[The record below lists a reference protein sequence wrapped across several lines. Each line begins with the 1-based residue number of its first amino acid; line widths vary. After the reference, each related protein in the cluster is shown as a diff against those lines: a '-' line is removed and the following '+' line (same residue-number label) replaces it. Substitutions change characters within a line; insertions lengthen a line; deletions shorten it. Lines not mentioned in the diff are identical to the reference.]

1 VMLKVVLVLDCFNA
15 ELGGLESWTER
26 LARWLLERG
35 HAVSVVCF
43 GGSVGTLPID
53 LHIVDGRGGPLARAA
68 AVDRRL
74 AQLSADIAHDTG
86 TATGADI
93 IQPQTGSRLVNLEF
107 DVAGLPPWQRL
118 RARLSPHTLRWRRE
132 LRQLERRQFCDP
144 SRLIAVSQMV
154 RDQIALCYG
163 LNAAQIAVI
172 HNAIETQR
180 FAAGKLAAL
189 RAPARAKWALGDATT
204 FVLVANNFH
213 LKGVGAALHALA
225 RLRLPPAR
233 LRLLIAGSGD
243 IPSYQRL
250 ARRLQISAQVVFA
263 GRLGRVEEAYAAADV
278 ALQPTRYD
286 ACSLATVE
294 GLASGLPTIT
304 TRRNGAAELLGHG
317 THGYIL
323 DDAEDVE
330 GMAEAMQRLLQP
342 ELRQQ
347 MGRAARERGG
357 EQDIEKSFPAIEA
370 FYRQVLERR
379 ASRSRV

>member
-1 VMLKVVLVLDCFNA
+1 MLKVALVLDRFDV

-43 GGSVGTLPID
+43 GGSVGALPIE
-53 LHIVDGRGGPLARAA
+53 LHVVDGRGGPLARAA

-74 AQLSADIAHDTG
+74 ARLPADIVHDTG

-107 DVAGLPPWQRL
+107 DIAGLPPWQRL
-118 RARLSPHTLRWRRE
+118 RARLSPRALWWRRE
-132 LRQLERRQFCDP
+132 LRQLERRQFSDP

-163 LNAAQIAVI
+163 LDAAQIAVV

-180 FAAGKLAAL
+180 FAAGKLVAL

-213 LKGVGAALHALA
+213 LKGVGAALQALA
-225 RLRLPPAR
+225 RLRLVPAR
-233 LRLLIAGSGD
+233 LRLLVAGSGD
-243 IPSYQRL
+243 VPSFERL
-250 ARRLQISAQVVFA
+250 AHRLHVADQVVFA
-263 GRLGRVEEAYAAADV
+263 GRLNRVEEAYAAADV

-286 ACSLATVE
+286 ACSLATIE

-304 TRRNGAAELLGHG
+304 TRRNGAAELLADG

-330 GMAEAMQRLLQP
+330 GLAAAMERLLQP
-342 ELRQQ
+342 ELRRQ
-347 MGRAARERGG
+347 MGQAARERGG
-357 EQDIEKSFPAIEA
+357 QQDIEKSFLAIEA
-370 FYRQVLERR
+370 FYRKVVENRS
-379 ASRSRV
+379 SRSRV